1 MENNKIRNF
10 TKKFLGNIGI
20 AFAIVTAYYYFQA
33 NLLALNASAGME
45 TESIKVLFIV
55 TSAANI
61 TMLCVASVFGFLTLW
76 YRINKLEKK
85 LKEK

>member
-20 AFAIVTAYYYFQA
+20 AFAIVTGLLGSS
-33 NLLALNASAGME
+33 NMLLALNASAGME

-76 YRINKLEKK
+76 YRVHKLEKK